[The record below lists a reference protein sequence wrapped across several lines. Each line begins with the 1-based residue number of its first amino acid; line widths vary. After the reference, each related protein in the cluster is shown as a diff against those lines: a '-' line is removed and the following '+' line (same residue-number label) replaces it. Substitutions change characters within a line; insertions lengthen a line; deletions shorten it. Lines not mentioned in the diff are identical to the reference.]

1 MSERTYHHG
10 NLRVALLECAE
21 NTVRERGV
29 QALSLRELARDV
41 GVSHGAPRRH
51 FSDRQAL
58 LDALAE
64 NGFNRL
70 EQALLEAV
78 DAAGAGL
85 RPQLLSIA
93 QAYVDFATRHAA
105 LLELMFAGKHRE
117 GADATHA
124 AAERALAIPLS
135 TIVEAQRAGEVI
147 KVDPERLNQVAF
159 ATLHGLATMAN
170 GGMMPG
176 HDIDLVVTDAVD
188 GLLSGMLPR

>member
-1 MSERTYHHG
+1 MARPGGTSP
-10 NLRVALLECAE
+10 
-21 NTVRERGV
+21 TVRRCSTPWRRTVSTASNRRCSRRSTPRARG
-29 QALSLRELARDV
+29 
-41 GVSHGAPRRH
+41 
-51 FSDRQAL
+51 F
-58 LDALAE
+58 DA
-64 NGFNRL
+64 
-70 EQALLEAV
+70 
-78 DAAGAGL
+78 
-85 RPQLLSIA
+85 QLHSIA

-176 HDIDLVVTDAVD
+176 HDIDPVVTDAVEQLLH
-188 GLLSGMLPR
+188 GLRPRPGDEPSAASELMPHCASRSGPGDAGLSEDAR